1 MKSLT
6 KKKTKVWL
14 ATTLSVLLTAVLV
27 LSGVGIY
34 FKLKPKGKAPL
45 EVNPLD
51 FSIDAWDGSSVDAL
65 NFNGDYAGR
74 GTRTKTIDSA
84 ASFVHFVSEVN
95 KGETFE
101 TYTIYLNKNIDLAG
115 HTINSIGDAEHPFK
129 GKFDG
134 GHYTIFNAN
143 INGNG
148 LFGVVD
154 GAEIKNVGL
163 YNCIINSTGSAG
175 GLIGKAINTDV
186 INSFVRL
193 GSING
198 SEIGGLIG
206 EYVSNNGEHTISNSF
221 VDVEKDNVNSLI
233 HTLNTNDSQENE
245 LTIKYSYLVGSEVK
259 SVANKVSGA
268 YVDDETF
275 INPTKL
281 SDFDKNEWKYDSK
294 YETKETNWC
303 DYDYL
308 NGSDELEFNYPV
320 QKGFVKVFLT
330 GSGYENVVVINGE
343 AENATNLAEAFTKAD
358 ETVSMGSNKEAEINL
373 LVDKIFMEAKA
384 EVESS
389 NITINAV
396 KNTTIVRGE
405 NNEESMFVSSGT
417 SKIVIGGENVNART
431 NTTAT
436 LTLDGNRDYIKEN
449 NLESGALIVSNG
461 KGVEIKENVI
471 LKNNVNNNIG
481 YGGAV
486 LVCNPTEDVNIDAD
500 IKNCSAE
507 NGGGVA
513 IIGASGAELKAD
525 FSNCSSIN
533 GGGAIYIGTKFKQTL
548 AASEMTKLYG
558 ENLKTQKL
566 SGNSTTEEYICS
578 GTYSNNT
585 SENGGAIECETGTI
599 ILNNA
604 KFTNNSAVNG
614 GAIWAYRVQ
623 GTATMTGNSAT
634 KAGGAIYG
642 FYKDSSMFISLTG
655 GTYKNNTAENGGVV
669 YTTGHAELGNVKMI
683 NNSAKNMAGA
693 IYCGSLNWLAEC
705 EIHDN
710 TADVFGDNVCMSGT
724 ASPTPMSANIKIGGG
739 YEALD

>member
-533 GGGAIYIGTKFKQTL
+533 GGGAIYISCSIPWNRAGMYTTFIVTMIIPVL
-548 AASEMTKLYG
+548 TAAVLSLI
-558 ENLKTQKL
+558 NCWKTP
-566 SGNSTTEEYICS
+566 
-578 GTYSNNT
+578 
-585 SENGGAIECETGTI
+585 
-599 ILNNA
+599 
-604 KFTNNSAVNG
+604 
-614 GAIWAYRVQ
+614 RH
-623 GTATMTGNSAT
+623 
-634 KAGGAIYG
+634 
-642 FYKDSSMFISLTG
+642 ISLTSSC
-655 GTYKNNTAENGGVV
+655 AR
-669 YTTGHAELGNVKMI
+669 
-683 NNSAKNMAGA
+683 
-693 IYCGSLNWLAEC
+693 LNP
-705 EIHDN
+705 
-710 TADVFGDNVCMSGT
+710 
-724 ASPTPMSANIKIGGG
+724 ASPVSWSWWKSTSMASSLFGASGLSAFWIMPIPPMQATRNPDRSMALSTNGTWRICRATSVAFLPTAVRTDITSAPLPSTVIKRIRM
-739 YEALD
+739 